1 MGCIFYLEYTLLLSL
16 NSVLISTDNCLLM
29 ASCTEEDGTSSETRQ
44 QPCSLQT
51 LGLDVYLD
59 RLSKVS
65 IASSGILALVRQATC
80 ILDCILRRA
89 CILGS
94 PKSQS
99 PAEPRPSPPCASEA
113 SSAVLSIHFISAL
126 SELKQG

>member
-1 MGCIFYLEYTLLLSL
+1 MHLLSGIYPAPVIKFRADLDGQLSSYGKLYRRGWHIVRNTTATLL
-16 NSVLISTDNCLLM
+16 TPDF
-29 ASCTEEDGTSSETRQ
+29 
-44 QPCSLQT
+44 
-51 LGLDVYLD
+51 GLDVYSD

-65 IASSGILALVRQATC
+65 VASSGVLALVRQATC

-99 PAEPRPSPPCASEA
+99 PAEPRPSPPCTSEA
-113 SSAVLSIHFISAL
+113 SSAVFSKHLNSVL
-126 SELKQG
+126 SELEQG